1 MLMNRHESRTPGVIF
16 TGFWRYKP
24 AHGAVGTLLLGA
36 AGILMAQLLLI
47 FFQDDVISP
56 ERGRQ
61 AALLG
66 LLSLSMFYFG
76 SKLFFSLITEVSIR
90 LTVSEEGVRYGG
102 RYFPW
107 SRVRWIDARLRGAHL
122 QVVLELRGG
131 LLRTR
136 WLVIDDGLAEEQ
148 WERLSG
154 ELCKR
159 AQPRYPHL
167 RVGDVTIDAVAE
179 TSELAEETTVSPDPS

>member
-24 AHGAVGTLLLGA
+24 VHGALGALLLGA

-47 FFQDDVISP
+47 FFQDDVITP
-56 ERGRQ
+56 EKIRL
-61 AALLG
+61 AVVLG
-66 LLSLSMFYFG
+66 LLSLGMFYFG
-76 SKLFFSLITEVSIR
+76 SKLLFSLITGFSIR

-102 RYFPW
+102 RYLPW
-107 SRVRWIDARLRGAHL
+107 PRVQWIDARLRGANP
-122 QVVLELRGG
+122 QVVLQLRGG
-131 LLRTR
+131 LWKTR

-154 ELCKR
+154 ALCKR
-159 AQPRYPHL
+159 VQPRFPHL
-167 RVGDVTIDAVAE
+167 RVGDVIGDAVPA
-179 TSELAEETTVSPDPS
+179 TSEPTEKAAASQDPA